1 MAVKRGLRRK
11 QGAVHEYLRAS
22 AVEKSTSSELLVVI
36 AIIGG
41 FFRRSKVKTKKEFR
55 EFKEFKEFREG
66 REKSLKKCK
75 KLFDFCCCNTI
86 LKM

>member
-1 MAVKRGLRRK
+1 M
-11 QGAVHEYLRAS
+11 S
-22 AVEKSTSSELLVVI
+22 TVEKSTSSELWVVI

-41 FFRRSKVKTKKEFR
+41 FFRGSKVKTKKEFR
-55 EFKEFKEFREG
+55 EFKEFKEVKEVREG
-66 REKSLKKCK
+66 REKSLKKYK